1 METTATL
8 AGLKP
13 GSRAVIL
20 GLTASGEMRRR
31 LEDIGFV
38 PSTSVV
44 CIRYSPLGDPLAYRI
59 RGSIIALRRKDAETI
74 LIREEGSYE

>member
-8 AGLKP
+8 AGLKS

-38 PSTSVV
+38 PSTPVV
-44 CIRYSPLGDPLAYRI
+44 CIRYSPLGDPHAYRI